1 MDYYILFISGHAS
14 RRASDKF
21 ATRADRLPCVWTRVE
36 HDQTHGLGQTHYL
49 DIVRIKETYQG
60 VIESCWMF
68 ASKGD
73 LQTMSRYDMQITPRT
88 WRGGISGN

>member
-1 MDYYILFISGHAS
+1 MRRGGLLISSQHARTDFHVSGH
-14 RRASDKF
+14 
-21 ATRADRLPCVWTRVE
+21 VE

-49 DIVRIKETYQG
+49 VVRIKETYQG

-88 WRGGISGN
+88 WHGGISGN